1 MKKDIIEI
9 NWISADC
16 IPLETLETLE
26 ESGCVL
32 IKRATGEVVVGYLS
46 YSDIFAKEYLDKTW
60 VEYYTG
66 ITEFKELSNE
76 EVADYLKKGEFV
88 VYTRETYEEYGEYA
102 GTGIFFIDDAE
113 YFAIIPDNDVFNA
126 IMNMTD

>member
-1 MKKDIIEI
+1 MKDIIEI

-26 ESGCVL
+26 EKGCVL
-32 IKRATGEVVVGYLS
+32 IKRATGKIVVGYLS

-60 VEYYTG
+60 VEYYTDA
-66 ITEFKELSNE
+66 TESKELSSE
-76 EVADYLKKGEFV
+76 EVADYLKKIEFV
-88 VYTRETYEEYGEYA
+88 VYIRETYEEYG
-102 GTGIFFIDDAE
+102 GTEIFFIDDAE
-113 YFAIIPDNDVFNA
+113 YFAVIHDNDVINA